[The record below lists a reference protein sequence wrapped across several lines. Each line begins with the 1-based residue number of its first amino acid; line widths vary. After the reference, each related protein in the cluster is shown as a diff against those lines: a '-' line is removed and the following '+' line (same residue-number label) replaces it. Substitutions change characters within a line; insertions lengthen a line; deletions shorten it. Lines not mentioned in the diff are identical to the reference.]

1 MNDTSLAFLKELL
14 ATSTPTGSEQ
24 DGQKLVSGYMGQF
37 ADTVDTDVNGN
48 VHGVLNPGKPFRI
61 MLAGHC
67 DEIGL
72 MVQHIDD
79 KGFVSV
85 SALGGVNVPL
95 LQAER
100 LIIFGRKGPV
110 PGVVGV
116 RPVHLMDAKEK
127 ESSTT
132 KIHDLAIDIGAKTRK
147 DAESVVSVGDVA
159 TIDAGWRELR
169 NGRISCRGV
178 DDRIGAFVV
187 ADTLRALKG
196 RTLSVSLHAVTTVQE
211 EIGLRGAKTA
221 AFGIDP
227 RVGIAVDVTH
237 ASDYPGMNEKISGR
251 VCLGDGPVLRRGPAH
266 NPKLLSL
273 IEKAAAKAKIK
284 TQLQPDARGANTDA
298 YAIQM
303 TRAGVAAGLVS
314 IPNRYMHSPVETIA
328 LRDAENAVKLLS
340 ELIASLKGTE
350 QFAR

>member
-1 MNDTSLAFLKELL
+1 MNETSLSFLHDLL

-24 DGQKLVSGYMGQF
+24 DGQELVSRYMRQS
-37 ADTVDTDVNGN
+37 ADHVETDVHGN
-48 VHGVLNPGKPFRI
+48 VHGVLNPGRPFRI

-79 KGFVSV
+79 KGFIAV

-95 LQAER
+95 LEAER
-100 LIIFGRKGPV
+100 LLIYGRKGPV

-116 RPVHLMDAKEK
+116 RPVHLMSEK
-127 ESSTT
+127 ERESNVT
-132 KIHDLAIDIGAKTRK
+132 KIHDLSIDIGAKSRK

-169 NGRISCRGV
+169 NGKVSCRGI
-178 DDRIGAFVV
+178 DDRIGAFVI
-187 ADTLRALKG
+187 ADTLRTLKG
-196 RTLSVSLHAVTTVQE
+196 RHLNVSLHAVTTVQE

-227 RVGIAVDVTH
+227 KVGIAVDVTH

-266 NPKLLSL
+266 NPKLLGL
-273 IEKAAAKAKIK
+273 LKKAAAKARVK

-298 YAIQM
+298 YALQM

-314 IPNRYMHSPVETIA
+314 IPNRYMHSPIETIA

-350 QFAR
+350 QFTR